1 MPVQELLPPL
11 EPPPSPA
18 HVVCTLIVIVRLE
31 STAREA
37 PDIQLLP
44 AAAPGRQEPSPPS
57 QWLLPPEKENE
68 MSRTLS
74 LSAMVVA
81 AAFATALPAAAED
94 EYNVSTGITSTGAPL
109 GLHGVDAV
117 ALTTLNAVAEGDAQ
131 YTVVEDGV
139 AYYFASEDSAKK
151 FKANPAM
158 YAPQY
163 GGFCAYAVALG
174 KKFDGDP
181 EYADIVDG
189 KLYLFVN
196 AEIFEKYKKD
206 SKRILAKAERTW
218 PRIEHK
224 AVGDL

>member
-1 MPVQELLPPL
+1 
-11 EPPPSPA
+11 
-18 HVVCTLIVIVRLE
+18 
-31 STAREA
+31 
-37 PDIQLLP
+37 
-44 AAAPGRQEPSPPS
+44 
-57 QWLLPPEKENE
+57 
-68 MSRTLS
+68 MSRTIT
-74 LSAMVVA
+74 LSAMVMA
-81 AAFATALPAAAED
+81 AAIAVALPAAAED
-94 EYNVSTGITSTGAPL
+94 EYNVSTGITTAGVPL

-139 AYYFASEDSAKK
+139 AYYFASEDSANK

-158 YAPQY
+158 YAAQY

-181 EYADIVDG
+181 QYADIVDG

>member
-1 MPVQELLPPL
+1 MPEQELLPPL
-11 EPPPSPA
+11 EADFSPA
-18 HVVCTLIVIVRLE
+18 PVVCTLIFHVRLE
-31 STAREA
+31 LKAQDI
-37 PDIQLLP
+37 PDAQLLP
-44 AAAPGRQEPSPPS
+44 ATAPVRQEPSQPSLWLQPPI
-57 QWLLPPEKENE
+57 KEIE
-68 MSRTLS
+68 MSRTIT
-74 LSAMVVA
+74 LSAMVMA
-81 AAFATALPAAAED
+81 AAIATALPAAAED
-94 EYNVSTGITSTGAPL
+94 EHNVSTGITTAGAPL
-109 GLHGVDAV
+109 GLPGVDAV
-117 ALTTLNAVAEGDAQ
+117 ALTTLNAVSEGNAE

-139 AYYFASEDSAKK
+139 AYYFASADSAKT
-151 FKANPAM
+151 FKADPAK

-181 EYADIVDG
+181 RYADIVDG

-196 AEIFEKYKKD
+196 EEIFKKYKKD